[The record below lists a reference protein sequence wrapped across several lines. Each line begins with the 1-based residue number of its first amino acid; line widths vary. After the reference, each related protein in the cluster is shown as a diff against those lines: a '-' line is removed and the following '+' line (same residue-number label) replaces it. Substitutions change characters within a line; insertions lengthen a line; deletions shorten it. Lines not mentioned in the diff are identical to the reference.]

1 MEESNKNAPLK
12 QCLAKPAELAQLVNY
27 NSDSIVSKTLI
38 DKPVGTVTLF
48 AFDAGQK
55 LSQHQA
61 PYDALVQ
68 ILDGTGQIIIDKI
81 PHNLSAGQCIIMPAN
96 VPHAVNAKQK
106 FKMQL
111 TMIRQ

>member
-1 MEESNKNAPLK
+1 METSNKNSLLK
-12 QCLAKPAELAQLVNY
+12 QCLSQPADLVEY
-27 NSDSIVSKTLI
+27 NSDSIVSKTII

-55 LSQHQA
+55 LSTHQT

-68 ILDGTGQIIIDKI
+68 VLDGTAQIVIDDQT
-81 PHNLSAGQCIIMPAN
+81 HNLTAGQCIIMPAN
-96 VPHAVNAKQK
+96 IPHAVIAQKK